1 MTDLGLGLSVFIA
14 LGLIVELIRGAR
26 EKRRTM
32 SKPVEKPE

>member
-26 EKRRTM
+26 EERR
-32 SKPVEKPE
+32 P